1 MRGGEPVERRAACA
15 ADGGG
20 RVRAAGGRLPGGSRP
35 RGAGRGR
42 HATLAENRG
51 ARYWTRS

>member
-1 MRGGEPVERRAACA
+1 MA
-15 ADGGG
+15 GGG
-20 RVRAAGGRLPGGSRP
+20 GGACGRLPAGSRP

-51 ARYWTRS
+51 ARYWTRSAASTPQVP